1 MTKPKQ
7 RNGDGDG
14 NFQMFTKKEDNFLLE
29 YWHDLRNRDVMVIKL
44 RKSAIVCDA
53 RYRIL
58 KERERQKQLMT
69 C

>member
-1 MTKPKQ
+1 MKPDR
-7 RNGDGDG
+7 RNDKG
-14 NFQMFTKKEDNFLLE
+14 NFQMFTKEEDECLLM
-29 YWHDLRNRDVMVIKL
+29 YWSDLRNRQVIAVKL

-58 KERERQKQLMT
+58 KERERQKKLTT